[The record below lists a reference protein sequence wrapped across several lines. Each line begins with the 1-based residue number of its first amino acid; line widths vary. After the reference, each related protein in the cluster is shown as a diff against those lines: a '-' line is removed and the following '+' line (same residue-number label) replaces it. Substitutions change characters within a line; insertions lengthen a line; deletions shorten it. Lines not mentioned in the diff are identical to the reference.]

1 MLLFAF
7 FVEFRVQLTGAS
19 DLCLHCL
26 YLFAKELIKRPLEF
40 ELHPELALT
49 FL

>member
-1 MLLFAF
+1 MLLFVF
-7 FVEFRVQLTGAS
+7 IVKLRVQLTGGS
-19 DLCLHCL
+19 DLCLHCV
-26 YLFAKELIKRPLEF
+26 YLLSKELIKRPLEL

>member
-1 MLLFAF
+1 MLLFVF
-7 FVEFRVQLTGAS
+7 IVKLRVQLTGGS
-19 DLCLHCL
+19 DLFLNIFNL
-26 YLFAKELIKRPLEF
+26 VTKELIKRPLEL